1 MHRGSFGEGSYNE
14 GILFLCGCSCLQ
26 FHGTGFYFNVAGQ
39 GKPLRAEALGKEEG
53 ETVSRLVTPRKY
65 LHFCPV
71 YARLLQGDRYGNVKQ
86 RTFNLQ
92 ELE

>member
-1 MHRGSFGEGSYNE
+1 M
-14 GILFLCGCSCLQ
+14 
-26 FHGTGFYFNVAGQ
+26 
-39 GKPLRAEALGKEEG
+39 GKEEV

-71 YARLLQGDRYGNVKQ
+71 YARLLQGDGYGNVKQ

-92 ELE
+92 EPE

>member
-1 MHRGSFGEGSYNE
+1 M
-14 GILFLCGCSCLQ
+14 
-26 FHGTGFYFNVAGQ
+26 
-39 GKPLRAEALGKEEG
+39 GKEEV

-71 YARLLQGDRYGNVKQ
+71 YARFLQGDRYENVKQ

-92 ELE
+92 ELEETYISH